1 MPPVHL
7 IQGDDPSLVSEAL
20 SRLLGELLGDTEP
33 GLALEDWS
41 GEDVDVAA
49 VVDSCQTPPF
59 LTERRVVVLRDV
71 GRHGADGVGPLV
83 SYLADPLDTTAL
95 VLVAGA
101 SGKAPKKLVDAV
113 RQVGQVVEA
122 GAPQRAGDRRQWY
135 ADRLEAAPVR
145 LDRAATALL
154 EEHLGEDLG
163 RLSSLL
169 DVLAAA
175 YGEGARVGPDELTPF
190 LGQAGGVAPWDLTDA
205 IDQGDAGTALLVL
218 HRMLAAGERHPL
230 VVMATLQRHFGDM
243 LRLDGSGATSEPEA
257 ATVLGLPKGKSTF
270 RARKTLEQGRVLGS
284 AGVARAIALLAEADL
299 GLRGASTWPDQLV
312 LEVLVGRLARLIP
325 QRRRRAVAGKG

>member
-7 IQGDDPSLVSEAL
+7 IRGDDPSLISEAL
-20 SRLLGELLGDTEP
+20 SRLLGELVGDTDP
-33 GLALEDWS
+33 GLAVEDWS
-41 GEDVDVAA
+41 GEDVDLAA

-59 LTERRVVVLRDV
+59 LTARRVVVLRDV
-71 GRHGADGVGPLV
+71 GRYGADGVAPLV
-83 SYLADPLDTTAL
+83 RYLADPLETTAL
-95 VLVAGA
+95 VLVTGAAGR
-101 SGKAPKKLVDAV
+101 APKKLEDTVK
-113 RQVGQVVEA
+113 QVGQVVEA

-135 ADRLEAAPVR
+135 ADRLDAAPVR

-175 YGEGARVGPDELTPF
+175 YGDGARIGPDELAPF

-205 IDQGDAGTALLVL
+205 IDRGDADTALLVL

-230 VVMATLQRHFGDM
+230 VVMATLQRHYGDM
-243 LRLDGSGATSEPEA
+243 LRLDGSGATSEA
-257 ATVLGLPKGKSTF
+257 AAAGVLGMPKGKSTF
-270 RARKTLEQGRVLGS
+270 RARKTLDQTRVLGS
-284 AGVARAIALLAEADL
+284 AGVARAVSLLATADL
-299 GLRGASTWPDQLV
+299 DLRGARAWPDQLV
-312 LEVLVGRLARLIP
+312 LEVLVGRLARLVT
-325 QRRRRAVAGKG
+325 QRRRRPVSGKG